1 MFTIA
6 SLSKSFGACRRK
18 VWGLACLAA
27 LSAGG
32 LDMQTARADS
42 YRTLTGPEIQRLFGG
57 LEEAAFPSEG
67 TGAETEDWVI
77 TFSGDGSWEAFTD
90 GAEAQGSW
98 DVKGDQ
104 QCVAIESSAAASL
117 FDENFMFE
125 GCFTVLVD
133 AVQAK
138 IAGDF
143 YSLGK
148 TQFVLMAGAFDAIAR
163 LNAGPAQERPFVRK
177 APPKLAEDTSQA
189 AAAEKRLLALERQ
202 QREAEARQRQ
212 EAEARARQEAADR
225 QRQEEEAQR
234 AADERARKAHETQ
247 KATTRQQQLE
257 QERLAA
263 EAKIKQL
270 QLQLELERLRQ
281 QRVQTARQPAQGG
294 NDMIPPTIQA
304 ASQLETRAARIT
316 IQGVAKD
323 NVSLVRVELDGRR
336 IETRDGRFSTD
347 AAVAPGRNTM
357 RITAFDAQ
365 GNKTE
370 HAITVTRTRDV
381 PDIAYGNYHALV
393 IGINDYASL
402 PKLKTAITDA
412 ETVAKTL
419 EELYDYKVTLLK
431 NPSRADIID
440 ALDDLRGELDEEDN
454 LLIYYAGHGWLDQ
467 QTGAGFWMPVNAKA
481 DRRSR
486 WISNTTLTNA
496 LQALLAKHVMVVA
509 DSCYSGTL
517 TRSIK
522 VPQRNRAYL
531 ERMAEKRARVVL
543 ASGGLEPVADSGAGN
558 HSVFAAQFL
567 KALRGNE
574 GVLDG
579 SKLFESVR
587 HNVVLNADQTPEY
600 SDIRKAGHEGGDFLF
615 VRKR

>member
-163 LNAGPAQERPFVRK
+163 LNARPARERSLARK
-177 APPKLAEDTSQA
+177 APPKPAEDTSQA
-189 AAAEKRLLALERQ
+189 AAAEQRWLALERQ

-234 AADERARKAHETQ
+234 AADERARKALETQ
-247 KATTRQQQLE
+247 KAITRQQQLE

-323 NVSLVRVELDGRR
+323 NVSLVRVELNGRR

-347 AAVAPGRNTM
+347 AAVAPGRHTM